1 MKKTVNKWDVITPR
15 QQKIGKIIKISMVGV
30 FFALWISIMIGVIKE
45 II

>member
-1 MKKTVNKWDVITPR
+1 MFLLTMCKKNLM
-15 QQKIGKIIKISMVGV
+15 IGIKIIKISMVGV